1 MITSLVKG
9 IIFSEMIML
18 SNDTEYVAVI
28 NQELEPHAY

>member
-9 IIFSEMIML
+9 YYFSEVIML
-18 SNDTEYVAVI
+18 SNDAEYAAVT

>member
-18 SNDTEYVAVI
+18 SNDTEYAAVI